1 MMINGVTPWFIMEKP
16 KQKWMIY
23 GYPHFRNHPPYGF
36 KVAADGSMME
46 SMKIS
51 AMMKQRLQWATHNDF
66 LMRILLNR
74 AWEAGIRSLF
84 VCKHSQRRNCL
95 ARGTSACLS
104 MKYHVSCSLKPVLQD
119 APVKIIY
126 LETLKKKQNK
136 NQPSCGNF
144 PPTLESV
151 YTMPKNARP
160 PWPKSQT
167 TAIPRTSLLQVISFC
182 LHDLAGFPRSPWQIT
197 TAEGHHGRNAPFL
210 PPLLQINAI
219 CFSVKC
225 QFLMDLMSWR
235 G

>member
-1 MMINGVTPWFIMEKP
+1 
-16 KQKWMIY
+16 
-23 GYPHFRNHPPYGF
+23 
-36 KVAADGSMME
+36 
-46 SMKIS
+46 
-51 AMMKQRLQWATHNDF
+51 MMKQRLQWATHNDF

-126 LETLKKKQNK
+126 LETLKKNRTKTSQVVATSRPHLK
-136 NQPSCGNF
+136 VCTPG
-144 PPTLESV
+144 PKMLDLPTKI
-151 YTMPKNARP
+151 T
-160 PWPKSQT
+160 KSQA